1 MLCCGQSARGAHP
14 AYRSS
19 CACGP
24 PGCRAQVEGVHQRL
38 GNRNRPV
45 KPPAPFLEA
54 LKYVLADLAIY
65 ILTAV
70 QDSNDHD
77 PILIDTKINTALTI
91 GKGPKT
97 RTDLITRGTR
107 ETELGDF
114 IHLLDQILDKALGNY
129 GIVLSDIGIDIDQV
143 RLGRV

>member
-1 MLCCGQSARGAHP
+1 VGLPDAVR
-14 AYRSS
+14 
-19 CACGP
+19 
-24 PGCRAQVEGVHQRL
+24 QVEGVHQRL
-38 GNRNRPV
+38 GNRHRPV

-54 LKYVLADLAIY
+54 LKYVLADIVSKSIIFWEFLAIY

-91 GKGPKT
+91 GKGPKA
-97 RTDLITRGTR
+97 RTDPITRGTR

-114 IHLLDQILDKALGNY
+114 IHLPYQILDKALGNY
-129 GIVLSDIGIDIDQV
+129 GIVLSDIGIDMDQV
-143 RLGRV
+143 RLCRV